1 MRDSG
6 VELLKIIT
14 VILIVISHVV
24 LTLTTENEY
33 IPYNNY
39 LLDCTHATTSGTILL
54 LAGMRHFGA
63 LGNWIFFVASAWFLL
78 DSTKASGKKM
88 MGMLL
93 DIWVISV
100 LFLGITLLIR
110 GEVGGKLFLFSL
122 FPTTFENNWYLTC
135 YLLFYPIHPY
145 LNRLISAM
153 TAKRTS
159 EDDLCAD
166 GTVYWL

>member
-6 VELLKIIT
+6 VELLKIIA

-24 LTLTTENEY
+24 LTLITENEY
-33 IPYNNY
+33 IPYSDY
-39 LLDCTHATTSGTILL
+39 LLDCTHATTNVTVLL
-54 LAGMRHFGA
+54 LAVMRHFGA

-110 GEVGGKLFLFSL
+110 GEVSGKLFIFRFSQRSL
-122 FPTTFENNWYLTC
+122 QITG
-135 YLLFYPIHPY
+135 I
-145 LNRLISAM
+145 
-153 TAKRTS
+153 
-159 EDDLCAD
+159 
-166 GTVYWL
+166 

>member
-1 MRDSG
+1 MEQKVFADKSRMRDSG
-6 VELLKIIT
+6 VELLKVIA

-24 LTLTTENEY
+24 LTLITENEY
-33 IPYNNY
+33 IPYSDY
-39 LLDCTHATTSGTILL
+39 LLDCTHATTNVTVLL
-54 LAGMRHFGA
+54 LAVMRHFGA

-78 DSTKASGKKM
+78 DNTKASGKKM

-110 GEVGGKLFLFSL
+110 GEVSGKLFIFSL
-122 FPTTFENNWYLTC
+122 FPTLFANNWYLTC

-145 LNRLISAM
+145 LNRLIAAM
-153 TAKRTS
+153 TQKNI
-159 EDDLCAD
+159 
-166 GTVYWL
+166 